1 MKKTLLV
8 AALSMTF
15 AFAQA
20 QPHQIPEL
28 QDLDWQTEPSVGK
41 IGDKGEFKISEP
53 LLFLDAADTDKFLQF
68 NGNLPQT
75 DSYTIATKKGYW
87 FGVLHF
93 VNEGYVKDDE
103 KIDAD
108 ALLESL
114 KEGNRQGNEEKR
126 KQGLET
132 LVLDGWYFPPRY
144 DTETKRLE
152 WGTKLRSEKDQ
163 SITVNV
169 TTKILGRS
177 GYISAILVSNP
188 ESLDKDLIEFKQ
200 ALKNFDYLSGEK
212 YSEWKEGDKVAAYGL
227 GALVLGGAAA
237 VATKKG
243 GLKLIWLAILGAGAA
258 IWAGIKKIFNKNKD

>member
-1 MKKTLLV
+1 MKRTLV
-8 AALSMTF
+8 AAALTL
-15 AFAQA
+15 AFSVSQA
-20 QPHQIPEL
+20 QPHQIPEMKNL
-28 QDLDWQTEPSVGK
+28 NWQMAPAIGK
-41 IGDKGEFKISEP
+41 IGDKGEFKLAEP
-53 LLFLDAADTDKFLQF
+53 LLFLDAADTNKFLQF
-68 NGNLPQT
+68 NGNLPQMS
-75 DSYTIATKKGYW
+75 SYTIATKKGYW

-93 VNEGYVKDDE
+93 INEGYVKDDE

-132 LVLDGWYFPPRY
+132 LILDGWYFPPRY
-144 DTETKRLE
+144 ETETKRLE
-152 WGTKLRSEKDQ
+152 WGTKLRSEKNQ

-169 TTKILGRS
+169 TTKILGKS
-177 GYISAILVSNP
+177 GYISAILVSSP
-188 ESLDKDLIEFKQ
+188 DSLDKDLVEFKQ
-200 ALKNFDYLSGEK
+200 ALKNFDYVSGEK

-243 GLKLIWLAILGAGAA
+243 GLKLIWLVILGAGAA
-258 IWAGIKKIFNKNKD
+258 IWAGIKKLFNKSKV